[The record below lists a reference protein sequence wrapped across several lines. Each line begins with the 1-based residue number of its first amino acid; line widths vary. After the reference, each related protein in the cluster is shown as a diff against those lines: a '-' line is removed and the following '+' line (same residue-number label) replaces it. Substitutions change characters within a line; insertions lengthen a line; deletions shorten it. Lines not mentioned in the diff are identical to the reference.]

1 MATGAAI
8 LDSPMSAENVE
19 TVERWYAAYNDR
31 DLEGALALMHPQVDA
46 TSAGMSGV
54 EGSSHIG
61 HAGMRRYFA
70 DLWETWENPRVD
82 VDHCLERDGKVVM
95 LGHTSGAG
103 RLSGLEVNFPVASV
117 VEVEDGLIVR
127 YRTYR
132 EWDAALEATATVEER
147 EPAADG

>member
-1 MATGAAI
+1 MPS
-8 LDSPMSAENVE
+8 DNVE
-19 TVERWYAAYNDR
+19 IVERWYAAYNDR
-31 DLEGALALMHPQVDA
+31 DLEGALALMHPNVDA

-54 EGSSHIG
+54 EGSSHLG

-70 DLWETWENPRVD
+70 DLWETWENPRVE
-82 VDHCLERDGKVVM
+82 VAHCLERGGKVVM

-103 RLSGLEVNFPVASV
+103 RLSGLEVDFPVASV
-117 VEVEDGLIVR
+117 VDLEDGLIVR

-132 EWDAALEATATVEER
+132 DWDTAIAATAAAER

>member
-1 MATGAAI
+1 
-8 LDSPMSAENVE
+8 MSSENVE
-19 TVERWYAAYNDR
+19 VVERWYAAYNDR
-31 DLEGALALMHPQVDA
+31 DLEGALALMHPKVDA

-70 DLWETWENPRVD
+70 DLWETWENPRVEVEQCFD
-82 VDHCLERDGKVVM
+82 RGDKVVM

-132 EWDAALEATATVEER
+132 DWDAALAAAAPDRER
-147 EPAADG
+147 ERATGG

>member
-1 MATGAAI
+1 
-8 LDSPMSAENVE
+8 MSRENVE
-19 TVERWYAAYNDR
+19 IVERWYAAYNDR
-31 DLEGALALMHPQVDA
+31 DLEGALALMHPKVDA

-70 DLWETWENPRVD
+70 DLWETWEDPRVE
-82 VDHCLERDGKVVM
+82 VEHCFDRGGKVVM

-103 RLSGLEVNFPVASV
+103 RLSGIEVNFPVASV

-132 EWDAALEATATVEER
+132 EWDQAMAATATAAATEQ
-147 EPAADG
+147 EPAPGGQGRAR